1 MNTSLGLLLEFKK
14 AILIGD
20 GSLWSAVAT
29 LVVSI
34 AVPLLIIIGKRAVK
48 QIRADSFRRLE
59 TSFGKPDED
68 DTEEDALLDPTFDS
82 VKYKYVDKPE
92 PAGDDETKGW
102 SAVLQAGPRF
112 FAWLMPVILYSFSV
126 VVFAVIVA
134 FFVDILFVSG
144 WLTKDAKACGDAVSQ
159 CLSLSGRVLLL
170 GFQEPGMS
178 AVGASASALTYAH
191 NSVVMLSFAFAGA
204 YLWCILYLV
213 RRVNN
218 FDLTPYSFLLCGMRI
233 LLTLSIALTIRHAVF
248 SNDQLPADTAT
259 PIVAEAPAALS
270 NVAAPEAPSASSAVT
285 TAASETP
292 RFKGGTGP
300 GWYVAIMTA
309 FLLGFYPL
317 AGLNYLVQ
325 RVPELALKRPHPD
338 AGLMRYALPLDMID
352 GLTAYVQFRL
362 EELEYDDVQNMAT
375 ANPVLLYVETPY
387 NILEIIDW
395 IAQAQLIT
403 AVGPKKVSELRKIN
417 VRTIFDLARIGDS
430 DRYRRAALDILVDSA
445 AFRQSLATAGNDEIQ
460 ATFNCMFTSIADD
473 LHVVR
478 LARVWNAFYKV
489 YQRGE
494 MPDIATR
501 GLLKKPNVVQ
511 RLLVPSTDQTEP
523 FAQPTQSAPAAE
535 PAGEPPAK
543 PAIPEPKAA

>member
-1 MNTSLGLLLEFKK
+1 ML
-14 AILIGD
+14 GD

-82 VKYKYVDKPE
+82 VKYKYVDRPLPE
-92 PAGDDETKGW
+92 DEAEQGGW
-102 SAVLQAGPRF
+102 AWLKHAVPRF
-112 FAWLMPVILYSFSV
+112 FGWLMPVILYSFSV
-126 VVFAVIVA
+126 VVFGVMVA
-134 FFVDILFVSG
+134 FFVDILFINGWLGKECGEGIKACLSVSG
-144 WLTKDAKACGDAVSQ
+144 Q
-159 CLSLSGRVLLL
+159 VLLL

-178 AVGASASALTYAH
+178 GGAAGASALIYAH

-204 YLWCILYLV
+204 YLWCILYLI

-233 LLTLSIALTIRHAVF
+233 LLTLAIALTIRHAIF
-248 SNDQLPADTAT
+248 AHDQLPADA
-259 PIVAEAPAALS
+259 APA
-270 NVAAPEAPSASSAVT
+270 VADAGE
-285 TAASETP
+285 
-292 RFKGGTGP
+292 FKGGTGI
-300 GWYVAIMTA
+300 GWYAAVMTA

-317 AGLNYLVQ
+317 AGLNYLIQ
-325 RVPELALKRPHPD
+325 RMPELALKRPHPD
-338 AGLMRYALPLDMID
+338 AKLMRYALPLDMID
-352 GLTAYVQFRL
+352 GMSAYVQFRL
-362 EELEYDDVQNMAT
+362 EELEYDDVQNLAT

-403 AVGPKKVSELRKIN
+403 AVGPKKVAELRKIN

-430 DRYRRAALDILVDSA
+430 EHYRRVSLKILVDSDL
-445 AFRQSLATAGNDEIQ
+445 FHERLASASDEEIRT
-460 ATFNCMFTSIADD
+460 TFTCMFTSIADD

-494 MPDIATR
+494 MDDIATK
-501 GLLKKPNVVQ
+501 GLLKQPNIAA
-511 RLLVPSTDQTEP
+511 RMIDPAAAAQTAAVAQLEP
-523 FAQPTQSAPAAE
+523 AAPAAPAEVE
-535 PAGEPPAK
+535 PVE
-543 PAIPEPKAA
+543 EPKVAA